1 MRLRQAKRDAI
12 DNLARRIIDD
22 HRIPCEASRSMHEA
36 HLRSKGYSVE
46 DIAVFLEAWI
56 EMRNETLSNRD
67 NRDRDNKKKAS
78 NHYGTL

>member
-1 MRLRQAKRDAI
+1 
-12 DNLARRIIDD
+12 
-22 HRIPCEASRSMHEA
+22 MHEA